1 MSESP
6 EYQWSCWP
14 SIDVKDGGIDA
25 IYLPW
30 FEFRNGWTS
39 ERWYLGLQK
48 NTTVWLELRYIGRF
62 LSFSFF
68 FFYWFLRRFN
78 CVGLD
83 SPAWAMWR
91 FRARVK
97 GRSKS
102 SISLGSWHSIKLGT
116 AKAVA
121 SFCSQRVSCSQP
133 SVFRLPASGC
143 QRLFDL
149 VDKET
154 GSRTISWL
162 LVLLVPAW
170 AYTSPSAIEMTCSSP
185 EGTVSQ
191 MGLPCEHNETSVMT
205 W

>member
-1 MSESP
+1 M
-6 EYQWSCWP
+6 
-14 SIDVKDGGIDA
+14 
-25 IYLPW
+25 
-30 FEFRNGWTS
+30 
-39 ERWYLGLQK
+39 
-48 NTTVWLELRYIGRF
+48 
-62 LSFSFF
+62 
-68 FFYWFLRRFN
+68 RRFN

-102 SISLGSWHSIKLGT
+102 SISLVSWHSIKLGT
-116 AKAVA
+116 AKAVG
-121 SFCSQRVSCSQP
+121 SVCSQRVSCSQP

-162 LVLLVPAW
+162 VLVLLVLVPGW

-191 MGLPCEHNETSVMT
+191 MGLPYIYNSTQEQWHISKTRRRQRASWWLSILIKLHHAGRIHNKSTNKSQPKLKQNCQHNCQQMT
-205 W
+205 R